1 MDKKQADELIGEMRS
16 IKKLLVLQLLRAE
29 VSQKQIAAMLEVS
42 EATMSR
48 MIPKGAGKSRKATM
62 GKKDAEGAGGDAA

>member
-16 IKKLLVLQLLRAE
+16 IKKLLILQLLKNE
-29 VSQKQIAAMLEVS
+29 ISQKQIAALLEIS

-48 MIPKGAGKSRKATM
+48 MLAKGQPSRKQSLPASTK
-62 GKKDAEGAGGDAA
+62 GVEG